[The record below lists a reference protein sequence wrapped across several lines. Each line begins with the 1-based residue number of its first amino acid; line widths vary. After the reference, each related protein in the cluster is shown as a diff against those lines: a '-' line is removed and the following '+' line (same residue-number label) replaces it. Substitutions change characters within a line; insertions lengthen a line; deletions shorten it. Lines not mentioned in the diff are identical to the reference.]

1 MEKRLLN
8 IKELGE
14 YISYSPTT
22 IRRLV
27 ARRQIP
33 FVYGP
38 GHSYRF
44 DVRSIDKWIEEYAVK
59 SEMDFP
65 SHNF

>member
-8 IKELGE
+8 IKELSV
-14 YISYSPTT
+14 YIGYSPSS
-22 IRRLV
+22 IRRMV

-38 GHSYRF
+38 GRSYRF
-44 DVRSIDKWIEEYAVK
+44 DIRRIDRWIEEYSMKTV
-59 SEMDFP
+59 MDY
-65 SHNF
+65 

>member
-8 IKELGE
+8 IKELSF
-14 YISYSPTT
+14 YIGYSPKT

-27 ARRQIP
+27 GKRQIP

-38 GHSYRF
+38 GRSYRF
-44 DVRSIDKWIEEYAVK
+44 DIRRIDRWIEEYSMKAEV
-59 SEMDFP
+59 DLR
-65 SHNF
+65 